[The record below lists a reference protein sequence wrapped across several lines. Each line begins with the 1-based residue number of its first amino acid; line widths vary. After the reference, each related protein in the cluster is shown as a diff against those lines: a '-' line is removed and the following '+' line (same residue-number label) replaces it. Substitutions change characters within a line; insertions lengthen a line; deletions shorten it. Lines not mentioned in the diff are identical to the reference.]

1 MKRSVVLLITVIMC
15 FTCFSGC
22 DIKGKKDFK
31 LTAQIEEQELCN
43 ESGVVVKAL
52 YLEINE
58 FENDYGKSTTLDLIC
73 SIENNA
79 VCAITPKLY
88 TVSVNGITTNNYTVT
103 TMTDDAYEGAT
114 KSWFESGES
123 GTCSFTLA
131 YVEDAENYEIALADM
146 GITDVGYIN
155 FDLAISNPD
164 SDSWNDYLFIKPVQI
179 KTDIYESHTQNRPDY
194 ADKIIFDENGIRI
207 YCLGLSDLDGKA
219 PTEYNYKFWSS
230 VDFYIENNTGETVW
244 VEVSEDVITVNGTVC
259 EWMYGAGWLSPYDY
273 IRSGEAAF
281 TRFKL
286 YYLHFDDYIDVS
298 TGTLKELKCS
308 FVFTPEDYIPYS
320 ADDDIILLQTPELTM
335 NFQ

>member
-1 MKRSVVLLITVIMC
+1 MKKAVVLIIAITLC
-15 FTCFSGC
+15 FSCFSGC
-22 DIKGKKDFK
+22 GIKGKKDFK
-31 LTAQIEEQELCN
+31 LTAKIEEQELCN

-52 YLEINE
+52 YLETHE
-58 FENDYGKSTTLDLIC
+58 FENDYGTSMTLDLVC

-79 VCAITPKLY
+79 DCAITPKLY
-88 TVSVNGITTNNYTVT
+88 TISINGITTNNYTVT

-114 KSWFESGES
+114 KSWLESGES
-123 GTCSFTLA
+123 ATCSFTLG

-146 GITDVGYIN
+146 GITDVGYVN

-179 KTDIYESHTQNRPDY
+179 KTSIYESYTQNPPAY
-194 ADKIIFDENGIRI
+194 EGKLIFDENGIRI
-207 YCLGLSDLDGKA
+207 YCLGLSDLDGTA
-219 PTEYNYKFWSS
+219 PAEYNSKFWSS

-244 VEVSEDVITVNGTVC
+244 AEVAIERITVNGTVC
-259 EWMYGAGWLSPYDY
+259 EWMYGASWLSPYDY

-286 YYLHFDDYIDVS
+286 YYLHFDDHIDVS

-308 FVFTPEDYIPYS
+308 FVFTSEDYIPYS
-320 ADDDIILLQTPELTM
+320 SNDVVLVQTPELTM
-335 NFQ
+335 NFN